1 MNGKKFGR
9 NSLLAAAVLHCGRA
23 GNMSF
28 PFKWSLGYNV
38 FPCGWQIGA
47 PQTQL
52 PFSLSPPPL
61 IPVSYSHSLITTP
74 LGTCPYCRQTL
85 LCPILAKHWI
95 LQLQEIK
102 FKPWLPPSQ
111 TEIQNPASSRSM
123 QCVTLC
129 HISFERC
136 K

>member
-1 MNGKKFGR
+1 MERNLEGILYLLPQCCIVDVQEICHFHLNGVWDITFF
-9 NSLLAAAVLHCGRA
+9 LAGDKSEHPRP
-23 GNMSF
+23 SF
-28 PFKWSLGYNV
+28 H
-38 FPCGWQIGA
+38 
-47 PQTQL
+47 
-52 PFSLSPPPL
+52 SLSLPPPL